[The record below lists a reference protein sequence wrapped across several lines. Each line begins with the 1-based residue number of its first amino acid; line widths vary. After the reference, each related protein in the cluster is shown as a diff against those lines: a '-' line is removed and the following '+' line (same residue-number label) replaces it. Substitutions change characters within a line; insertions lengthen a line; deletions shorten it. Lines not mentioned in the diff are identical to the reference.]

1 MKRDLIKKLICC
13 MAITACI
20 SSTMP
25 VDVYAATWMNDNM
38 GNYYFYESNT
48 YAVGWRNIDG
58 TVYYFDASGVMQK
71 GWIKYGDSWYYL
83 DNNGALK
90 TGWINYNGEWY
101 YSNSAGIMQTGILLI
116 DGQTYYF
123 GNNGVMKKGNVIING
138 QFYTIG
144 VNGAIVSNSVPTP
157 DKVFDRNNNCIREIN
172 SVDSNTIMTPDGS
185 KYDNPIVDQ
194 SEDGDYEEP
203 ARKFTVT
210 FRDENGQELKTKSI
224 TDGDTVKMYEPDDEN
239 GKGDEDRNFIEW
251 NTKRDGSGK
260 SYDSDEKVKVTKDL
274 TLYARWEELEEQTL
288 VSSISITGSNE
299 VEIGKTTQLTAEVKP
314 SDATNTKVKWSIVDN
329 ADGTASGKASI
340 DQDGVLTGLENGLG
354 KITVKAEAMDK
365 SNVSTTKV
373 ITVVEAK
380 NLIESIKINGPD
392 TITEDGAVVKLTAE
406 ISPETA
412 SNTNV
417 SWKITDGREYAE
429 IDRDTGE
436 LKALADGKVTVMASA
451 KDGSGISA
459 TKTINITGQSVKAT
473 KIQVSGYENVKTVS
487 TGKKLQ
493 MVARIYPD
501 NVALAND
508 EVEWSAVYTSGE
520 KIGEQVSINEG
531 TIGVIGDAAGQ
542 RLKYAVLNPEY
553 RGKVEVTAK
562 SKSDSS
568 ILGKT
573 TITVVKD
580 AESVDIKAIDTSG
593 NDITNKPEIT
603 TNAGKLNLKAL
614 LNPSDT
620 TDTSSVKWSMEL
632 IDGDGKD
639 NDVSNYATLTSGE
652 TSAIIGAKKNGVIK
666 VTAIAND
673 SSKAIGEIT
682 IEFTGQ
688 KIYATKIDLYTD
700 IESNGVIKRT
710 EIEEGYEFNIQKG
723 ASVTVEGEVG
733 PDNATDKNITW
744 SVLGAKDY
752 VTSKIEGNK
761 LTITANKD
769 LSSEMAAVR
778 IKAVADNII
787 KEFKINVYENIQ
799 GVLVS
804 SPNVVIS
811 GQDFK
816 VTSKVL
822 PENVNGDK
830 IKLSA
835 ITSAND
841 GSLTGSAFVTSDVIV
856 SRNSATYTVTPVN
869 PGTIK
874 LQAVAT
880 LNSSEDSYTTDVITV
895 LKAIEN
901 INLESTINQVTL
913 ENGQSGNIN
922 FTAKVNG
929 EDVGSYSN
937 FLKWEVKSQPKN
949 VTAQISSNGLLS
961 VTRTGDIA
969 IGSQVV
975 VRVSA
980 NYDSTK
986 YSEFIIGVSNAP
998 VVDSTAT
1005 S

>member
-1 MKRDLIKKLICC
+1 M
-13 MAITACI
+13 
-20 SSTMP
+20 
-25 VDVYAATWMNDNM
+25 
-38 GNYYFYESNT
+38 
-48 YAVGWRNIDG
+48 
-58 TVYYFDASGVMQK
+58 
-71 GWIKYGDSWYYL
+71 
-83 DNNGALK
+83 
-90 TGWINYNGEWY
+90 
-101 YSNSAGIMQTGILLI
+101 
-116 DGQTYYF
+116 
-123 GNNGVMKKGNVIING
+123 
-138 QFYTIG
+138 
-144 VNGAIVSNSVPTP
+144 
-157 DKVFDRNNNCIREIN
+157 
-172 SVDSNTIMTPDGS
+172 
-185 KYDNPIVDQ
+185 
-194 SEDGDYEEP
+194 
-203 ARKFTVT
+203 
-210 FRDENGQELKTKSI
+210 
-224 TDGDTVKMYEPDDEN
+224 
-239 GKGDEDRNFIEW
+239 
-251 NTKRDGSGK
+251 
-260 SYDSDEKVKVTKDL
+260 
-274 TLYARWEELEEQTL
+274 
-288 VSSISITGSNE
+288 
-299 VEIGKTTQLTAEVKP
+299 
-314 SDATNTKVKWSIVDN
+314 
-329 ADGTASGKASI
+329 
-340 DQDGVLTGLENGLG
+340 LTGLENGLG

-392 TITEDGAVVKLTAE
+392 TISEDGAVVKLTADV
-406 ISPETA
+406 SPETA

-417 SWKITDGREYAE
+417 SWKITDGSEYAE

-501 NVALAND
+501 NVASAND
-508 EVEWSAVYTSGE
+508 QVEWSAVYTSGE

-553 RGKVEVTAK
+553 RGKVEVTAR
-562 SKSDSS
+562 SKKDSS
-568 ILGKT
+568 IIGKT

-580 AESVDIKAIDTSG
+580 AESIDIKAIDTSG

-603 TNAGKLNLKAL
+603 TNAGKLNLKAV
-614 LNPSDT
+614 LNPADT

-632 IDGDGKD
+632 VNGDGED
-639 NDVSNYATLTSGE
+639 TEVSNYVTLTASE
-652 TSAIIGAKKNGVIK
+652 TSAVIAAKKNGEIK
-666 VTAIAND
+666 VIATAND

-682 IEFTGQ
+682 IKIDGQ
-688 KIYATKIDLYTD
+688 KIYAKEISLYED
-700 IESNGVIKRT
+700 GDEYKPIN
-710 EIEEGYEFNIQKG
+710 EGYEFNIQKG
-723 ASVTVEGEVG
+723 SSVTVEGKVG
-733 PDNATDKNITW
+733 PDNATNKNIEW

-799 GVLVS
+799 GVNIS
-804 SPNVVIS
+804 TPSAVVL

-816 VTSKVL
+816 ATSTLFPV
-822 PENVNGDK
+822 NVNGDK
-830 IKLSA
+830 IKLSVV
-835 ITSAND
+835 TKMDD
-841 GSLTGSAFVTSDVIV
+841 GSLTGSAFINGEVEV
-856 SRNSATYTVTPVN
+856 SRNTTTATITPVN
-869 PGTIK
+869 TGTIK
-874 LQAVAT
+874 LKAVAT
-880 LNSSEDSYTTDVITV
+880 LNDSEQTYTTGEINILNPIDNII
-895 LKAIEN
+895 IEGTN
-901 INLESTINQVTL
+901 NSFTL
-913 ENGQSGNIN
+913 ENGQTRNAN
-922 FTAKVNG
+922 LTAKVNG
-929 EDVGSYSN
+929 APAGGYSS
-937 FLKWEVKSQPKN
+937 FLKWEIKSQPSN
-949 VTAQISSNGLLS
+949 VIAKVDGNTGIVS

-969 IGSQVV
+969 VGSQVI

>member
-38 GNYYFYESNT
+38 GNYYFYESNK

-392 TITEDGAVVKLTAE
+392 TISEDGAVVKLTADV
-406 ISPETA
+406 SPETA
-412 SNTNV
+412 SNANV
-417 SWKITDGREYAE
+417 SWKITDGSEYAE

-473 KIQVSGYENVKTVS
+473 KIQVSGYENVKTVA

-501 NVALAND
+501 NVASAND

-553 RGKVEVTAK
+553 RGKVEVTAR

>member
-1 MKRDLIKKLICC
+1 M
-13 MAITACI
+13 
-20 SSTMP
+20 
-25 VDVYAATWMNDNM
+25 
-38 GNYYFYESNT
+38 
-48 YAVGWRNIDG
+48 
-58 TVYYFDASGVMQK
+58 
-71 GWIKYGDSWYYL
+71 
-83 DNNGALK
+83 
-90 TGWINYNGEWY
+90 
-101 YSNSAGIMQTGILLI
+101 
-116 DGQTYYF
+116 
-123 GNNGVMKKGNVIING
+123 
-138 QFYTIG
+138 
-144 VNGAIVSNSVPTP
+144 
-157 DKVFDRNNNCIREIN
+157 
-172 SVDSNTIMTPDGS
+172 
-185 KYDNPIVDQ
+185 
-194 SEDGDYEEP
+194 
-203 ARKFTVT
+203 
-210 FRDENGQELKTKSI
+210 
-224 TDGDTVKMYEPDDEN
+224 
-239 GKGDEDRNFIEW
+239 
-251 NTKRDGSGK
+251 
-260 SYDSDEKVKVTKDL
+260 
-274 TLYARWEELEEQTL
+274 
-288 VSSISITGSNE
+288 
-299 VEIGKTTQLTAEVKP
+299 
-314 SDATNTKVKWSIVDN
+314 
-329 ADGTASGKASI
+329 
-340 DQDGVLTGLENGLG
+340 LTGLENGLG

-392 TITEDGAVVKLTAE
+392 TISEDGAVVKLTADV
-406 ISPETA
+406 SPETA
-412 SNTNV
+412 SNANV
-417 SWKITDGREYAE
+417 SWKITDGSEYAE

-501 NVALAND
+501 NVASAND

-553 RGKVEVTAK
+553 RGKVEVTAR
-562 SKSDSS
+562 SKNDSS

-603 TNAGKLNLKAL
+603 TNAGKLNLKAV

-632 IDGDGKD
+632 VNGDGED
-639 NDVSNYATLTSGE
+639 TEASNYATLTASE
-652 TSAIIGAKKNGVIK
+652 TSAVIAAKKNGEIK
-666 VTAIAND
+666 VIATAND

-682 IEFTGQ
+682 IKIDGQ
-688 KIYATKIDLYTD
+688 KIYAKEISLYQD
-700 IESNGVIKRT
+700 GDESKPVK
-710 EIEEGYEFNIQKG
+710 EGYEFNIQKG
-723 ASVTVEGEVG
+723 ASITVEGKVG
-733 PDNATDKNITW
+733 PDNATNKNIEW

-752 VTSKIEGNK
+752 VTSKIDGNK

-799 GVLVS
+799 GVNIS
-804 SPNVVIS
+804 TPSAVVL

-816 VTSKVL
+816 ATSTLFPV
-822 PENVNGDK
+822 NVNGDK
-830 IKLSA
+830 IKLSVV
-835 ITSAND
+835 TKMDD
-841 GSLTGSAFVTSDVIV
+841 GSLTGSAFINGEVEV
-856 SRNSATYTVTPVN
+856 SRNTTTATITPVN
-869 PGTIK
+869 TGTIK
-874 LQAVAT
+874 LKAVAT
-880 LNSSEDSYTTDVITV
+880 LNDSEQTYTTGEINILNPIDNII
-895 LKAIEN
+895 IEGTN
-901 INLESTINQVTL
+901 NSFTL
-913 ENGQSGNIN
+913 ENGQTRNAN
-922 FTAKVNG
+922 LTAKVNG
-929 EDVGSYSN
+929 APAGGYSS
-937 FLKWEVKSQPKN
+937 FLKWEIKSQPSN
-949 VTAQISSNGLLS
+949 VIAKVDGNTGIVS

-969 IGSQVV
+969 VGSQVI